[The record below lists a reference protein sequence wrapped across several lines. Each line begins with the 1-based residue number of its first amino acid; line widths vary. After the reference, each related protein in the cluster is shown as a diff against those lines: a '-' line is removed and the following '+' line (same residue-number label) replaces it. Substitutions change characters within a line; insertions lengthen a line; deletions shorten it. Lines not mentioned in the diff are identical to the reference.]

1 LPVLRNKDKENPMAE
16 KRKKVLITDP
26 ISEEGIESLR
36 KEAQVDI
43 KTTLKPE
50 EIIAII
56 GNYDALIV
64 RSQTKVTAAII
75 EAGKNLQVIAR
86 AGVGID
92 NVDVEAATRCG
103 VIVINAPTGNT
114 VSAAEHAIALMLAL
128 ARNIPQANAS
138 LKSCEWK
145 RNEFMGTE
153 LRGKTLG
160 IVGLGNVGSEVA
172 KRAQSFE
179 MRLIG
184 IDPLVTEEY
193 AQKIGVTLVEKDQ
206 LFKESDFVTLHI
218 PLTPQTKGY
227 IGKKEFDI
235 VKPNLRIVNCARGGL
250 IDEKELVKAIHE
262 KRVAGAAI
270 DVFEKEPCTESILF
284 GENKIIVT
292 PHLGA
297 STEEAQVLAARD
309 VAEQI
314 VDIFKGLPA
323 RAAIN
328 MPYIP
333 SETMMA
339 LKPYLKLTD
348 TLCKLIYAM
357 AEGQSK
363 SIRIKYNGDIA
374 NYDTNIIKATV
385 ISGLLYGA
393 SDERVNVVNCGVLA
407 AKRGLTVIEE
417 KEATCANYTSCLT
430 VEITT
435 TTGVWAVAGTIMNN
449 EAHIVRVNDYWLD
462 IVPTPGSYLLFSDH
476 RDRPGF
482 IGAIGKITGDAN
494 VNISSMHLGRLK
506 PRGQALLVLSLDEPL
521 PEKQQQQIM
530 ALPDVTSVKLV
541 AL

>member
-1 LPVLRNKDKENPMAE
+1 MAE
-16 KRKKVLITDP
+16 QRKKVLITDP
-26 ISEEGIESLR
+26 ISEEGIEVLR

-43 KTTLKPE
+43 KTDLKPE
-50 EIIAII
+50 QIIAII
-56 GNYDALIV
+56 GDYDALIV
-64 RSQTKVTAAII
+64 RSQTKVTAGII
-75 EAGKNLQVIAR
+75 EAGKKLQVIAR

-103 VIVINAPTGNT
+103 IVVVNAPTGNT

-160 IVGLGNVGSEVA
+160 IIGLGNVGSEVA
-172 KRAQSFE
+172 KRAQAFE
-179 MRLIG
+179 MKLIG
-184 IDPLVTEEY
+184 IDPLVSVEY
-193 AQKIGVTLVEKDQ
+193 AKKINVELVNLRQ
-206 LFKESDFVTLHI
+206 LMKESDFITLHV
-218 PLTPQTKGY
+218 PLTQQTKGI
-227 IGKKEFDI
+227 IGVKEI
-235 VKPNLRIVNCARGGL
+235 ALAKPNLRIINCARGGL
-250 IDEKELVKAIHE
+250 IDEKELVKAIHV
-262 KRVAGAAI
+262 KRIAGAAI
-270 DVFEKEPCTESILF
+270 DVFEKEPCTQSVLF
-284 GENKIIVT
+284 GEDKIIVT

-309 VAEQI
+309 VSEQI
-314 VDIFKGLPA
+314 ADIFKGLPA

-333 SETMMA
+333 TETMMA
-339 LKPYLKLTD
+339 LKPYLKLTG
-348 TLCKLIYAM
+348 TLCKLVYAL

-363 SIRIKYNGDIA
+363 AIRIKYNGDIA
-374 NYDTNIIKATV
+374 SYDTNIIKATV

-393 SDERVNVVNCGVLA
+393 SDERVNIVNCGVLA
-407 AKRGLTVIEE
+407 AKRGLTIIEE
-417 KEATCANYTSCLT
+417 KEVTCANYASLLT

-435 TTGVWAVAGTIMNN
+435 TTGVWTVAGTIMNG
-449 EAHIVRVNDYWLD
+449 ESHVVRINDYWLD
-462 IVPTPGSYLLFSDH
+462 IVPMPGSYFLFSDH

-482 IGAIGKITGDAN
+482 IGAVGKITGDAN

-521 PEKQQQQIM
+521 PVKAQQQIL
-530 ALPDVTSVKLV
+530 AIADVNSVKLV